1 MKPTD
6 RFFRPSVI
14 ALALAALCAAA
25 TAQQSSPPA
34 AAAST
39 DKPEAARKEDAQ
51 VVTVTA
57 TRRAERLQDVPL
69 SVTAV
74 GNDQLTNA
82 GVVRVQDIANAVSGV
97 TFGSSPQD
105 AGFRIR
111 GAGTLGGFSSSSEQP
126 VGVVID
132 GVVFGLT
139 PVLESMADVERIE
152 VLKGPQGTQFGKN
165 ASSGVVSVVTKRPR
179 LGKFEGDFEASY
191 GSLNERNLSAVL
203 NVPLGD
209 SVAARVVLFD
219 RAHDGYV
226 ENITRGE
233 QWDGRH
239 AWGARAKLLFKA
251 SATVDVLVSADIAR
265 VGIEGPEQ
273 PWTLRKAPA
282 ALAGAFAAAGIT
294 PGPEN
299 LQTAEGEWS
308 YNDTQSQG
316 LSAEVNVRLGEYTL
330 TSVTARR
337 EREFVTRY
345 AIDARP
351 QTVFA
356 GGGFTDSTQDSQE
369 LRITSPKGTL
379 EYVAGA
385 YWAKLVADNDTSAY
399 LQPAMLGAPAPP
411 AGVFVSI
418 TSGINR
424 THTDTTS
431 AAVFGD
437 GKLRLGAN
445 VALLAGVRFTRDK
458 VSSSNIGDASGVT
471 AQLGLPP
478 GFFVPAT
485 PRPLQQGS
493 VSASKASGRFGLEWK
508 PSADLLLYAT
518 AAQGYL
524 GPTIAF
530 SGQSG
535 TRSDV
540 KPQTVDDITV
550 GFKAQFANRTI
561 TLNGSAFNDRYK
573 NLQLG
578 VFRQA
583 NNEFVTENAG
593 GMRSRG
599 FELDGAVRLSGGLS
613 GRASVTYVDAKFTDY
628 VTQCPATGVTSRCYT
643 PAGSTTALYQAA
655 GDVVPGAP
663 KVTAALG
670 LDYGMSV
677 GDYLLDASL
686 NVSHRS
692 KTTFGVGELEYV
704 QPAYQLVNLAFKLA
718 PESERWHAGL
728 WVRNL
733 FDKHFQSAVIGLPF
747 APPGGIVNWN
757 TRDARRAV
765 GVTVGTR
772 F

>member
-1 MKPTD
+1 M
-6 RFFRPSVI
+6 
-14 ALALAALCAAA
+14 ALMALCAAA
-25 TAQQSSPPA
+25 SGQQAATASSATSP
-34 AAAST
+34 AST
-39 DKPEAARKEDAQ
+39 DKPEAARKEEAQ

-74 GNDQLTNA
+74 GNEQLNNA
-82 GVVRVQDIANAVSGV
+82 GVVRVQDIANAISGV

-105 AGFRIR
+105 AGFRVR

-132 GVVFGLT
+132 GVVFGLP

-209 SVAARVVLFD
+209 AVAARVVLFD

-233 QWDGRH
+233 KWDGRH
-239 AWGARAKLLFKA
+239 SFGARAKLLFKA
-251 SATVDVLVSADIAR
+251 SAAVDVLLSADFAR

-282 ALAGAFAAAGIT
+282 SLAGAFTALGIT

-299 LQTAEGEWS
+299 LKSAEGEWS

-316 LSAEVNVRLGEYTL
+316 LSAEVNLRLGEYTL

-337 EREFVTRY
+337 ERDFVTRY

-356 GGGFTDSTQDSQE
+356 GGGFTNSTQDSQE

-385 YWAKLVADNDTSAY
+385 YWSKLVADNDTSAY
-399 LQPAMLGAPAPP
+399 LQPAMLGAPQPP

-418 TSGINR
+418 TSGVNR

-437 GKLRLGAN
+437 GKLRLGGN
-445 VALLAGVRFTRDK
+445 LALLGGVRFTRDE
-458 VSSSNIGDASGVT
+458 VSASNVGDASGTRVT
-471 AQLGLPP
+471 PQLGPPP

-485 PRPLQQGS
+485 PRALQQGS
-493 VSASKASGRFGLEWK
+493 VSASKASGRLGMEWK

-540 KPQTVDDITV
+540 KPQTVDDITL
-550 GFKAQFANRTI
+550 GFKAQFMNRTI
-561 TLNGSAFNDRYK
+561 TLNGSAFHDRYK

-583 NNEFVTENAG
+583 TNEFVTENAG
-593 GMRSRG
+593 GMKSRG
-599 FELDGAVRLSGGLS
+599 FELDASVRFASGLS
-613 GRASVTYVDAKFTDY
+613 GRASLTYVDAKFTDY
-628 VTQCPATGVTSRCYT
+628 VTQCPATGVTSRCFT
-643 PAGSTTALYQAA
+643 QAGSTTSLYQAA

-663 KVTAALG
+663 KVTATAG
-670 LDYGMSV
+670 LDYGMSI
-677 GDYLLDASL
+677 GDYLLDASV

-692 KTTFGVGELEYV
+692 KTAFGVGELEYV

-757 TRDARRAV
+757 SRDARRAV
-765 GVTVGTR
+765 GVTVGLR